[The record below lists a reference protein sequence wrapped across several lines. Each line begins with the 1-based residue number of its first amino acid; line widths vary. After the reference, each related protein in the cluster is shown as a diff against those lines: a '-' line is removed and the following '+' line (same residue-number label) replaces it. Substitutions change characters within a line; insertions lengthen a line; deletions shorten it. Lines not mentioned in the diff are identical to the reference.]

1 MSSFPFKIPPLPKK
15 ESKFPLVGEMMEQ
28 LPERTNLRNQVYDV
42 LKKRI
47 ILREIPSGKKINEE
61 ELAKSL
67 GVSRTPIRETL
78 VRLEHEGIVE
88 IIPRRG
94 AFVVSQSKEKVRDLL
109 QVREVLEG
117 LVARL
122 ATENMKSELLDRIK
136 RSLEKVSS
144 TDDDDNRLL
153 KYTPADVEF
162 HALLLEACDNEL
174 LKTMME
180 NLNVHLQ
187 MVRLRTVALPGRP
200 EQTVL
205 EHYEIVE
212 AIEKRNSIL
221 AEKLMKEHVAS
232 VRRDAQKNMLLMK

>member
-1 MSSFPFKIPPLPKK
+1 MAQVLQHI
-15 ESKFPLVGEMMEQ
+15 
-28 LPERTNLRNQVYDV
+28 NLRDQVYDI
-42 LKKRI
+42 LKRRI
-47 ILREIPSGKKINEE
+47 IFREIESGKKINEE

-94 AFVVSQSKEKVRDLL
+94 AHVVSQSIEKVIDLL

-122 ATENMKSELLDRIK
+122 ATENMDRGLLDRL
-136 RSLEKVSS
+136 SHCLEKVSAS
-144 TDDDDNRLL
+144 EDPAIRLL

-174 LKTMME
+174 LKNMMASV
-180 NLNVHLQ
+180 NAHLQ

-200 EQTVL
+200 EQTVR
-205 EHYEIVE
+205 EHHEIVS
-212 AIEKRNSIL
+212 AIEKQDADL
-221 AEKLMKEHVAS
+221 AEKLMRKHVAS
-232 VRRDAQKNMLLMK
+232 VRKDAQENMALMK

>member
-1 MSSFPFKIPPLPKK
+1 
-15 ESKFPLVGEMMEQ
+15 MER
-28 LPERTNLRNQVYDV
+28 LPERTNLRDQVYDI

-47 ILREIPSGKKINEE
+47 IFRQIESGKKINEE
-61 ELAKSL
+61 ALAQSL

-78 VRLEHEGIVE
+78 LRLEHEGIVE

-94 AFVVSQSKEKVRDLL
+94 AFVVSQSRDKVIDLL

-122 ATENMKSELLDRIK
+122 ATDNWKKDLVDRL
-136 RSLEKVSS
+136 RRCLEKVSS
-144 TDDDDNRLL
+144 GADDDNRLL

-174 LKTMME
+174 LKNMME
-180 NLNVHLQ
+180 SVNAHLQ

-200 EQTVL
+200 EQTVQ
-205 EHYEIVE
+205 EHYEILA
-212 AIEKRNSIL
+212 AIEKRDSAL
-221 AEKLMKEHVAS
+221 AEKLMRKHVAS
-232 VRRDAQKNMLLMK
+232 VRRDAQENMPLMK

>member
-1 MSSFPFKIPPLPKK
+1 
-15 ESKFPLVGEMMEQ
+15 MER
-28 LPERTNLRNQVYDV
+28 LPERTNLRDQVYDI

-47 ILREIPSGKKINEE
+47 IFREIESGGKINEE

-78 VRLEHEGIVE
+78 LRLEHEGIVK

-94 AFVVSQSKEKVRDLL
+94 AFVVSQSKEKLIGLL

-122 ATENMKSELLDRIK
+122 ATKNMKSELFDRLK
-136 RSLEKVSS
+136 LCLEKVSS
-144 TDDDDNRLL
+144 ADDDDNRLL

-174 LKTMME
+174 LKNMME
-180 NLNVHLQ
+180 SVNAHLQ
-187 MVRLRTVALPGRP
+187 MVRLRTVTLPGRP
-200 EQTVL
+200 EQTVR
-205 EHYEIVE
+205 EHYEIVA
-212 AIEKRNSIL
+212 AIEKRNSAL
-221 AEKLMKEHVAS
+221 AEKLMRKHVAS
-232 VRRDAQKNMLLMK
+232 VRRDAQENMPLMK

>member
-1 MSSFPFKIPPLPKK
+1 
-15 ESKFPLVGEMMEQ
+15 MEQ

-47 ILREIPSGKKINEE
+47 ILHEIPSGKKINEE

-78 VRLEHEGIVE
+78 VRLEHEGVVE

-136 RSLEKVSS
+136 RSLKKVSS
-144 TDDDDNRLL
+144 TDDDDNKLL

-174 LKTMME
+174 LKSMME

-212 AIEKRNSIL
+212 AIEKRDSIL

-232 VRRDAQKNMLLMK
+232 VRRDAQKNMPLMK

>member
-1 MSSFPFKIPPLPKK
+1 
-15 ESKFPLVGEMMEQ
+15 MEQ
-28 LPERTNLRNQVYDV
+28 LPERTNLRDQVYDI

-47 ILREIPSGKKINEE
+47 IFRQIESGKKINEE

-78 VRLEHEGIVE
+78 LRLEHEGIVK

-94 AFVVSQSKEKVRDLL
+94 AFVVSQSKEKVIDLL

-122 ATENMKSELLDRIK
+122 ATENMKSELFDRLK
-136 RSLEKVSS
+136 LCLEEVSS
-144 TDDDDNRLL
+144 GDNDDNRLL

-174 LKTMME
+174 LKNMME
-180 NLNVHLQ
+180 SVNAHLQ
-187 MVRLRTVALPGRP
+187 MIRLRTVALPGRP
-200 EQTVL
+200 EQTVR
-205 EHYEIVE
+205 EHYEIAA
-212 AIEKRNSIL
+212 AIEKRDSIL
-221 AEKLMKEHVAS
+221 AEKLMRKHVAS
-232 VRRDAQKNMLLMK
+232 VRRDAQKNMPLMK